1 LPGSKRQKVKI
12 MATRTNLKRKKKY
25 SFDDRLNYHKSRFK
39 NFTDKFK
46 YTNSYGQSDWDFD
59 KRNAALEKNKSIQY
73 SRGFMNSA
81 HGLSFDVCKTE
92 SERAG
97 YKAGEKALAKA
108 KSLKY

>member
-1 LPGSKRQKVKI
+1 
-12 MATRTNLKRKKKY
+12 MAKRTNLKRKKKY

-59 KRNAALEKNKSIQY
+59 KRNTALEKNKSIQY